1 MSDCLVLFRINTV
14 WHRVKLTNYFFMF
27 NLEVPNNDEA
37 HGNKEDSSSER
48 KTRSQ
53 IDRIIPLPES
63 GW

>member
-1 MSDCLVLFRINTV
+1 
-14 WHRVKLTNYFFMF
+14 MF

-48 KTRSQ
+48 ETRSQ